1 MRFDKITEP
10 LDQRLADGL
19 TRLAAVARQLDWQ
32 AAESAGLSPTQA
44 DILRFVASRPEGI
57 RLTAAAAHAGIRKAT
72 ASDAVTTLENKAM
85 LRKQA
90 DATDGRAIALK
101 ATAKG
106 GRIAQ
111 EWPASFRPVVEGL
124 SESEQE
130 LLLALVIKMIRHLQ
144 QRQLIAPQR
153 TCVTCRHFRENVE
166 SGTST
171 PHFCAFVGAPMA
183 ERHLR
188 VDCPEHESAA

>member
-1 MRFDKITEP
+1 MIFDKITEP

-72 ASDAVTTLENKAM
+72 ASDAVTTLENKSL

-90 DATDGRAIALK
+90 DATDGRAIALR
-101 ATAKG
+101 ATANG
-106 GRIAQ
+106 GRIAR

-124 SESEQE
+124 SENEQE
-130 LLLALVIKMIRHLQ
+130 LLLALVVKMIRQLQ

-153 TCVTCRHFRENVE
+153 TCVTCRHFRENVAP
-166 SGTST
+166 GTGT
-171 PHFCAFVGAPMA
+171 PHFCAFVGEPMA

-188 VDCPEHESAA
+188 VDCPEHKSAA